1 MVARKG
7 GKSTRPVFGMSWFE
21 ADSSPRLS
29 IIIVP
34 ALIVGG
40 PTTAPFLDALSDQ
53 NARHE
58 TNVYMVDFHPESRP
72 NGTADWMARKGRTRK
87 GGRNGRVYIT
97 MMPRGECREAQVRRA
112 RKEVDKLCES
122 GRQSLSE
129 SKKCIKTRPR
139 SMMIRDP

>member
-29 IIIVP
+29 IIIV
-34 ALIVGG
+34 
-40 PTTAPFLDALSDQ
+40 PFLDALSDQ